1 MVACLLPV
9 SRDLP
14 LVAAF
19 ELALPDRICGV
30 WLAGHAGPAPL
41 SVRLAGPDGW
51 RTLLLGPDLG
61 QLLTLVDAALVDAGQ
76 GPVRLSGAE
85 LRAARTLE
93 IGTGRGSRL
102 VRLAD
107 QSPESILSAQPSRS
121 QSRIRYLG

>member
-30 WLAGHAGPAPL
+30 WLAGATALAPL
-41 SVRLAGPDGW
+41 PVRLAGPDGW

-61 QLLTLVDAALVDAGQ
+61 QLLTLVDAALVDAGH

-85 LRAARTLE
+85 LRGARALE
-93 IGTGRGSRL
+93 IDTSRGSRL

-107 QSPESILSAQPSRS
+107 QSPESILSVEPTRSR
-121 QSRIRYLG
+121 SRIRYLG